1 MDVLS
6 RSPDEEFTVLKRGFD
21 DGNAINDGAEFDMT
35 ANTSSLT
42 GTIFATIAALLAGA
56 DCTSGAERVATA
68 DSSYCLQNPCP
79 PDSTVRDLQDHGP
92 RIAQSDHQTGDD
104 RDLASGA
111 LPHPGR
117 PLVLSEDRT
126 SRYVPLIIN
135 KSIALEFSRDVK
147 DVFIANP
154 GIADAVVLSSRR
166 AYVIA
171 KKLGQTNVYFYD
183 AQGRQIEGLNLS
195 IGEDHEI
202 QEVTPEQLVTVVEG
216 PGQGQ
221 GEKGAK
227 ITTYTC
233 PHGTTFCRQAEY
245 AKTEKPPQPINVFP
259 SVTSISAAAAAT
271 TK

>member
-1 MDVLS
+1 
-6 RSPDEEFTVLKRGFD
+6 
-21 DGNAINDGAEFDMT
+21 MT
-35 ANTSSLT
+35 ANRSSLT

-56 DCTSGAERVATA
+56 DCTSGAERVAAA

-104 RDLASGA
+104 RNLASGA

-117 PLVLSEDRT
+117 PLVLSDDRT

-147 DVFIANP
+147 NVFIANP

-202 QEVTPEQLVTVVEG
+202 QEVTPEQLVTVV
-216 PGQGQ
+216 QGQ
-221 GEKGAK
+221 GDKDAK